1 VILDDDDLIWCPE
14 CGRMLPWKHKYK
26 PTLRARIANRMVRVL
41 TRISDRVERWR
52 DRHVSSAIR
61 PARSP

>member
-1 VILDDDDLIWCPE
+1 
-14 CGRMLPWKHKYK
+14 MLPWKHKYK